1 MGSVLVVCT
10 GNICRS
16 PLGEGFLRRALIA
29 RMGDE
34 APEVR
39 SAGTA
44 GWEGSGATRE
54 SVQAGA
60 ERELD
65 VASHRARRLT
75 SGLLGDVDLV
85 VAMAAEHRDAVAAMA
100 PGLASR
106 AFTLKELTRLSESLP
121 PSTGRDLASFVERIE
136 AADAL
141 RRGGFAGNP
150 LDDDVTDPLGMPLA
164 TYRAI
169 AWDIEEWSDRL
180 ADALVGPVPVAA
192 ETTAEEGI

>member
-16 PLGEGFLRRALIA
+16 PLGEGFVRRALRA
-29 RMGDE
+29 RLGDA

-44 GWEGSGATRE
+44 GWEGSGATPE
-54 SVQAGA
+54 SVAAGA
-60 ERELD
+60 ERGLD
-65 VASHRARRLT
+65 VDAHVARSLRPGML
-75 SGLLGDVDLV
+75 DEADLV
-85 VAMAAEHRDAVAAMA
+85 LTMTTDHRREVVEMSPGAAPRT
-100 PGLASR
+100 
-106 AFTLKELTRLSESLP
+106 FTLKELARLAEALSA
-121 PSTGRDLASFVERIE
+121 PSAAEDLRARVA

-150 LDDDVTDPLGMPLA
+150 HDEDVTDPLGMPLD

-169 AWDIEEWSDRL
+169 AWEIEEQAERIAEGL
-180 ADALVGPVPVAA
+180 FGPVVPAREA
-192 ETTAEEGI
+192 G